1 MTTDALQGGVTYG
14 IFFTTVDIFIE
25 KNTYTLHTALP
36 SLHPGFGWSILFVS
50 FVLHD
55 LFLAIPT
62 EKDGGNHT
70 PAFTNSAATIEAHN
84 ACLDVT
90 KALAA
95 TGIRVVLDDEFFAQ
109 VLEGLQSRDY

>member
-1 MTTDALQGGVTYG
+1 MFSV
-14 IFFTTVDIFIE
+14 
-25 KNTYTLHTALP
+25 P
-36 SLHPGFGWSILFVS
+36 
-50 FVLHD
+50 HD

-70 PAFTNSAATIEAHN
+70 PAFTASAETIAAHN

-95 TGIRVVLDDEFFAQ
+95 TGIRVVIDDEFLAQ
-109 VLEGLQSRDY
+109 VSIGGITGS